1 MFTLSDIYTGI
12 DLGTNSIKVVVCEK
26 LNDNYHVLA
35 SSNVQSNG
43 IKNGYITDTKL
54 AINSVSKAIKQVNEM
69 LGIKIAKVI
78 ACVPPTDCKMN
89 IAIGSTSVIDYN
101 DISSID
107 ISNVI
112 NDALKGYDF
121 TEEELVTAMPISFTV
136 DDEKNVRDPKGMK
149 GSILQTRV
157 VIGTMPKESL
167 YRILEVLRQSGVE
180 TVDITFNSFGDYYT
194 VKTRQYDEEVG
205 AIINLGEES
214 TNVSIF
220 NKGIQIKNSLI
231 PFGSRN
237 VDKDL
242 TYVFKSKMSESRKLK
257 EDFAVALS
265 SMADS
270 NDTWTIELDKQTT
283 KEVNQVGVSK
293 VVEARVKELLKLAK
307 NEIKNLTNRE
317 IRYIIVTGGLSELA
331 GFSYLVEQEF
341 GFVAKVCNINVM
353 GIRHNM
359 YSSCYGAIK
368 YFNDKLDL
376 RGKHYNMVTNED
388 EAKLSSVTSSITTN
402 ENVISKVFGHFFSD

>member
-1 MFTLSDIYTGI
+1 MSDIYTGI

-35 SSNVQSNG
+35 SSNVPSNG

-270 NDTWTIELDKQTT
+270 NDTWT
-283 KEVNQVGVSK
+283 
-293 VVEARVKELLKLAK
+293 R
-307 NEIKNLTNRE
+307 
-317 IRYIIVTGGLSELA
+317 
-331 GFSYLVEQEF
+331 F
-341 GFVAKVCNINVM
+341 
-353 GIRHNM
+353 
-359 YSSCYGAIK
+359 
-368 YFNDKLDL
+368 
-376 RGKHYNMVTNED
+376 
-388 EAKLSSVTSSITTN
+388 
-402 ENVISKVFGHFFSD
+402 